1 MSDLQEVRESFKRTQ
16 ESFSKIFPKVDPR
29 LLTDLLLNE
38 RKDPN
43 NAPIFTLEVFMKKGT
58 DLEKVR
64 DTILQMTGT
73 VPSIHDEGT
82 HIVATHKVT
91 LDLLKFISENDDV
104 LEITGD
110 YAGGAAS
117 MGARHEHRH

>member
-1 MSDLQEVRESFKRTQ
+1 MSDLQEVRENFKRIQ
-16 ESFSKIFPKVDPR
+16 ESFSKSFPKVDPQ
-29 LLTDLLLNE
+29 LLIDLLLKE
-38 RKDPN
+38 QQDSN
-43 NAPIFTLEVFMKKGT
+43 NAPIYTLEVFMKKGT

-64 DTILQMTGT
+64 NTILQRTGT

-110 YAGGAAS
+110 YTGGAAS
-117 MGARHEHRH
+117 TGARHEHRH

>member
-1 MSDLQEVRESFKRTQ
+1 
-16 ESFSKIFPKVDPR
+16 
-29 LLTDLLLNE
+29 LTDLLLNE

-58 DLEKVR
+58 DIEKVR

-73 VPSIHDEGT
+73 APSIHDEGT

-110 YAGGAAS
+110 YTGGAAS